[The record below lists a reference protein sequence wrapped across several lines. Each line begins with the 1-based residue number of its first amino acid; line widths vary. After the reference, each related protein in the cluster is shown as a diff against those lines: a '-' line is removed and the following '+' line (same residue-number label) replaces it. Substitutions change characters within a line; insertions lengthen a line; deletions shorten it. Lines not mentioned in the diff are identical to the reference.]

1 MSVISVHIPKE
12 IKLLIKILG
21 KYDSKWN
28 KKYMFDYLECYITHS
43 NEEKV
48 SLKQYGAKL
57 RVRVI
62 RRSPR

>member
-1 MSVISVHIPKE
+1 MLFSVHIPKE
-12 IKLLIKILG
+12 IKVLIKILG
-21 KYDSKWN
+21 KYYSKWN
-28 KKYMFDYLECYITHS
+28 KRYKFDNLECHITRS

-57 RVRVI
+57 RVKVI

>member
-1 MSVISVHIPKE
+1 MLFSIHIPKE

-28 KKYMFDYLECYITHS
+28 KKYMFDYLKCHITRS

-62 RRSPR
+62 RQSLR